1 MDNGTLLTIEPE
13 DIFVIE
19 SFKDEFN
26 FEKISRL
33 LVNNEL
39 KNKYDRLFNDIQK
52 AQRYDL
58 LKRWQVYLS

>member
-1 MDNGTLLTIEPE
+1 MDNDTLIDINSN

-33 LVNNEL
+33 LVNKDL
-39 KNKYDRLFNDIQK
+39 KNKYDKIFNDIQNVK
-52 AQRYDL
+52 DKL
-58 LKRWQVYLS
+58 IKKFG